1 MKPTVPAVPALAATP
16 AASPNA
22 SGVFISTVA
31 SMHSGKVLEDLDD
44 AIREVVR
51 SVQASGSKGKLSLE
65 IVIVPNGVGVGET
78 PLFRLEDKIKVS
90 LPKKPRTPSVFFADE
105 DSNLTRRN
113 PRQDEMKL
121 VTMEGGKPVSA
132 EPAGVAAAAKSS

>member
-1 MKPTVPAVPALAATP
+1 MKPTAPALAATP
-16 AASPNA
+16 TATPNA

-31 SMHSGKVLEDLDD
+31 SMHAGKVLEDLDD

-51 SVQASGSKGKLSLE
+51 SVQASGSKGKLALE
-65 IVIVPNGVGVGET
+65 ITIVPNGVGVGDT

-90 LPKKPRTPSVFFADE
+90 LPKKPRTPSIFFADE
-105 DSNLTRRN
+105 ESNLTRRN

-121 VTMEGGKPVSA
+121 VTMEGGKPAST
-132 EPAGVAAAAKSS
+132 EPAVVAKAAAQS